1 MTTHRARRTVRTA
14 RSAGL
19 VAVAAAAAFS
29 LTACGSGDSDASGHG
44 TNDSAASSAS
54 HSTGNAGAAGGSKA
68 DASKPDASKPGGSQ
82 DGGSKSG
89 DSRTGSSSSGSRAG
103 SSEAGGDQS
112 IADKAGTTAEAG
124 SSPVHNR
131 TLPDGSTARIY
142 QVGAQKYRADIVSH
156 GSVLGSME
164 THDTDAGLDFNDM
177 FIVLGIDGSLHSW
190 MGGGHQGP
198 GTFTVAGDWKVKITK
213 PGESHYRAQII
224 GHDGVAATLDA
235 DEHDEGLDANGIYMV
250 LSAGGVLSAHA

>member
-1 MTTHRARRTVRTA
+1 MNTTRRARRTV

-29 LTACGSGDSDASGHG
+29 LTACGSGDSDAAGHG
-44 TNDSAASSAS
+44 TQDSAAASAS
-54 HSTGNAGAAGGSKA
+54 HSTGNAGAASDSKA
-68 DASKPDASKPGGSQ
+68 DASKAGGPKPD
-82 DGGSKSG
+82 
-89 DSRTGSSSSGSRAG
+89 DSRTGSSSSGSQAG
-103 SSEAGGDQS
+103 SSKAGGDQN
-112 IADKAGTTAEAG
+112 IADKTGVTSKAG
-124 SSPVHNR
+124 SSPAHNR

-213 PGESHYRAQII
+213 PGEDHYRAQII

-235 DEHDEGLDANGIYMV
+235 DGHDEGLDANGIYMV